1 MTGNT
6 TRAGGL
12 VDESGR
18 LTTDVLKQYLADIGR
33 YDLLTA
39 EDELRLAQAMETA
52 NEAQR
57 RLDTGTPGGAAER
70 ARLQRAVRLGSEARE
85 RFIAANLRLV
95 VANARHYAGGNV
107 DMLDLVQ
114 EGNLGLIKAVE
125 RFDWRRGF
133 KFSTYATWWI
143 RQAMQRARAS
153 LGDSIRIPTGVFD
166 NLASVRAA
174 SEVLR
179 TTLGRSATPAEIA
192 EETGIG
198 LREVEKAMSVGV
210 TVALE
215 TPIGDDGAQ
224 LGDFIA
230 DADTPD
236 PELVVEQR
244 VLEEALAHSL
254 AALPDLQ
261 RRALT
266 LRFGL
271 EDGRPETMAR
281 ISELIGLPE
290 HRLSGFISETLQAL
304 GADLETV
311 EEMRVA

>member
-1 MTGNT
+1 MTDNT
-6 TRAGGL
+6 TRASGL

-39 EDELRLAQAMETA
+39 EDEVRLAQAMEMA
-52 NEAQR
+52 SEAQR
-57 RLDTGTPGGAAER
+57 RLDTGIPREAAER
-70 ARLQRAVRLGSEARE
+70 ARLQRSIRFGSQARE
-85 RFIAANLRLV
+85 QFIAANLRLV
-95 VANARHYAGGNV
+95 VANARRYAGGNV

-143 RQAMQRARAS
+143 RQAMQRVRAS

-166 NLASVRAA
+166 NLAPVRAA
-174 SEVLR
+174 SETLR

-192 EETGIG
+192 EETGISP
-198 LREVEKAMSVGV
+198 REVEKALSVGV

-244 VLEEALAHSL
+244 VLGEALARSL

-304 GADLETV
+304 SADLEAV

>member
-1 MTGNT
+1 MTDNT
-6 TRAGGL
+6 TRASGL

-18 LTTDVLKQYLADIGR
+18 LTTDVLKQYLVDIGR

-39 EDELRLAQAMETA
+39 EDEVRLAQAMEMA
-52 NEAQR
+52 NEARR
-57 RLDTGTPGGAAER
+57 RLDTGTPREAAER
-70 ARLQRAVRLGSEARE
+70 ARLQRAVRFGSQARE
-85 RFIAANLRLV
+85 QFIAANLRLV
-95 VANARHYAGGNV
+95 VANARRYAGGNV

-166 NLASVRAA
+166 NLAPVRAA
-174 SEVLR
+174 SETLR

-192 EETGIG
+192 EETGISP
-198 LREVEKAMSVGV
+198 REVEKALSVGI

-244 VLEEALAHSL
+244 VLEEALAGSL

-281 ISELIGLPE
+281 VSELIGLPE

-304 GADLETV
+304 SADLEAL